1 MRHFSPPK
9 KPRSKQEII
18 WFKVWDRTYS
28 HVSNY
33 LTKVDFSLLTQIS
46 TLKVPVSKNLQ
57 LTSSIIV
64 LVNLSECRTSNADQ
78 VLNIKLD
85 TSIEEDQFMAIET
98 KTMIFVVVGVLAGG
112 LVLVYH
118 MLLDFSELVQTK

>member
-1 MRHFSPPK
+1 M
-9 KPRSKQEII
+9 
-18 WFKVWDRTYS
+18 
-28 HVSNY
+28 
-33 LTKVDFSLLTQIS
+33 
-46 TLKVPVSKNLQ
+46 
-57 LTSSIIV
+57 